1 MSEDQIE
8 WLRLPPDL
16 QYKLMEVAEEEAQRV
31 KENHKKLLAT
41 LEELKKLALPHVKP
55 LPGEQGEPLVA
66 AVDGSRSPMLSRR
79 LGASYG
85 AFTASGL
92 AIRGKSEVWEDHLAG
107 QFKRNGAL
115 SQDRS
120 MYSFELTSLLA
131 ERKMA
136 LEALD
141 HADHVIVDGSFYG
154 YAYTANKRIQM
165 GELSENDVKILEEI
179 NELTEKIIKS
189 GRAFAVI
196 KRTRSRVLE
205 GYAYLNGLE
214 EDLTGITDKLSLSFA
229 MPGRSYIP
237 YSELTGGRHPM
248 ELTILA
254 QRKEMEEREGGREV
268 SFSPDWKDI
277 EERVYGPPRY
287 IGVPAEALSSLERI
301 QVKAYDDAPA
311 CEVEFLKGK
320 EEEVVSILSASAFF
334 NHDTGLPMVLDMVDQ
349 LTTLGVRFAEEYAD
363 EVEARALQLVIEE
376 SGPSALRWFFRP
388 LNPQKPYRTSML
400 HAGTYQGPIVT
411 AICIRDYRVLLR
423 KRRLLVVTLR
433 IS

>member
-16 QYKLMEVAEEEAQRV
+16 QYKLMEVAEEEAQKV
-31 KENHKKLLAT
+31 KESQKKLVGI
-41 LEELKKLALPHVKP
+41 LEELKKLALPHVRP
-55 LPGEQGEPLVA
+55 LPEGQGEPLVA

-120 MYSFELTSLLA
+120 MYSFELVSLLA

-154 YAYTANKRIQM
+154 YAYTANRRILM
-165 GELSENDVKILEEI
+165 GELSENDEKMLEEI
-179 NELTEKIIKS
+179 NELTEKLIAS

-205 GYAYLNGLE
+205 GYAYLSGLE
-214 EDLTGITDKLSLSFA
+214 EDLTGITDKLSLSYA
-229 MPGRSYIP
+229 MPGRSYIA

-248 ELTILA
+248 ELTIFA
-254 QRKEMEEREGGREV
+254 GRKEMEGREGATGERT
-268 SFSPDWKDI
+268 PDWGDI
-277 EERVYGPPRY
+277 EERVYGPPQR
-287 IGVPAEALSSLERI
+287 IGIPVEELSSLERI
-301 QVKAYDDAPA
+301 QVKAYEDAPA
-311 CEVEFLKGK
+311 CEVELPKGK
-320 EEEVVSILSASAFF
+320 ENEVISVLSARDFF
-334 NHDTGLPMVLDMVDQ
+334 NPDTGLPMALDMVDQ

-376 SGPSALRWFFRP
+376 SGPSALKWFFRP
-388 LNPQKPYRTSML
+388 LNPQKPY
-400 HAGTYQGPIVT
+400 
-411 AICIRDYRVLLR
+411 
-423 KRRLLVVTLR
+423 
-433 IS
+433 